1 MSCSTNPTN
10 SNSTSKKSSMT
21 NILGI
26 LEAAFNIPR
35 KPLSKLPP
43 QLLIAGAKLRPG
55 LSARM
60 ITSRIIARQSEA
72 GAPSGAIFKDGNN
85 VMESMI
91 NIITE
96 EVVDALLLDAKI
108 EVVIPPG
115 VQVIATGANSGG
127 PIVVQGATTNIAA
140 GDGVIR

>member
-1 MSCSTNPTN
+1 MSCSSTT
-10 SNSTSKKSSMT
+10 SSSTSKKSSMT
-21 NILGI
+21 NILNM

-55 LSARM
+55 LSSRV
-60 ITSRIIARQSEA
+60 ITSKIIARQSEA

-91 NIITE
+91 NVITE
-96 EVVDALLLDAKI
+96 EVVSALLVDAKI
-108 EVVIPPG
+108 EIVIPPG
-115 VQVIATGANSGG
+115 VQVTATGANSGG